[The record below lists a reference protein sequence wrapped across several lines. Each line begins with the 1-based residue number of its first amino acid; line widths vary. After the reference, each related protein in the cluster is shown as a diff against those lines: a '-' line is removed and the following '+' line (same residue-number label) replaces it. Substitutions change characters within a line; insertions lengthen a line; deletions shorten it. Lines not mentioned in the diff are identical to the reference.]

1 MPVVIAE
8 VRGDVKVAEQLVI
21 ITERL
26 GKPQGGKQAEI
37 SHVSSGPR
45 ATRCRV

>member
-21 ITERL
+21 IT
-26 GKPQGGKQAEI
+26 
-37 SHVSSGPR
+37 
-45 ATRCRV
+45 ATSEETSKWLNGWL